1 MQSTISARP
10 GDWGAHDAPAS
21 YRSAESPITIALAL
35 LLAGAPAASVTAAD
49 WADFLTWLPIF
60 ATAGVLF
67 ALYLSR
73 RRLSAPMA
81 HTVGLATGIM
91 FVLLYFATT
100 ADKGNFFE
108 RLAWLGTRI
117 GAWIDVAVSGGAS
130 SDTLLFSLTMSLLAW
145 FLGYSTGWFV
155 FRERAPWWAI
165 LPNGAAVLINLSYA
179 PPELLPFLVVFL
191 LASLLLLVDMTR
203 QRKRDREWAQAGPD
217 AEESNRAVLVVS
229 AGLCVMLL
237 VFAWALPSGGISQ
250 RVSDTWYSLTQP
262 WQGFQENF
270 DRLFAALNAPE
281 RSGRGLNFGRTLAP
295 RAAFELGEQPVLA
308 IAIQGKEP
316 RYWRAATYDR
326 YTGQVFVSTEP
337 NSSKT
342 EADQPRIADT
352 EEYQSRT
359 DLEQRVQLLASQ
371 TSMLF
376 AADTPK
382 KVNLPTFY
390 DYREV
395 PDDFAAVRLATPLR
409 RGQQY
414 TVVSSVSVATVS
426 ELKGAGTDYP
436 AWMQRYLRLPRSVP
450 QRVRDEARRVTAGAD
465 TAYDKAL
472 ALESYLRQFRYSTRV
487 KQPPPD
493 RDWVDYMLFDSKEG
507 YCDYYAAA
515 MAVMLRAVGVPARVA
530 SGFAPG
536 DKDPSGEFIVVKES
550 HAHSWTEAFFP
561 NYGWINFEPSALRPV
576 PQRLESFGL
585 DLSQYGDIFGMYDD
599 DDYGDIDF
607 DALGALGAA
616 SGDSSG
622 AADGELP
629 GVVTVALDALAVL
642 FGVVLLA
649 GVAAVIFA
657 LNWQRSVRTLRDHVR
672 PWAQLSAVTAWCGLG
687 ARPSDTPF
695 EYATAVAR
703 RVPPVRHEVQAIADT
718 YVRGTYGREAPDAAS
733 AARADDAW
741 KGSRWML
748 ARTLLRQN
756 WRSLLGRRWPRGDR

>member
-1 MQSTISARP
+1 MQTTIPARP
-10 GDWGAHDAPAS
+10 GQWAPAGAPET
-21 YRSAESPITIALAL
+21 YRMAESPITIALAL

-49 WADFLTWLPIF
+49 WADYLTWLPVF

-73 RRLSAPMA
+73 RRLSAPWA
-81 HTVGLATGIM
+81 HTVGLAAGSLL
-91 FVLLYFATT
+91 VLLYFTTT
-100 ADKGNFFE
+100 AERGGFWE

-117 GAWIDVAVSGGAS
+117 GAWLDVAVSGGAS
-130 SDTLLFSLTMSLLAW
+130 SDTLLFALTMSLLAW

-165 LPNGAAVLINLSYA
+165 VPNGAAVLINLSYA
-179 PPELLPFLVVFL
+179 PPELLPFLVVYL
-191 LASLLLLVDMTR
+191 LAALLLLVDMTR
-203 QRKRDREWAQAGPD
+203 QRKRDREWAHAGPE
-217 AEESNRAVLVVS
+217 AEESNRAVLVAS
-229 AGLCVMLL
+229 AALCVGLL
-237 VFAWALPSGGISQ
+237 VFAWVLPSGGISQ
-250 RVSDTWYSLTQP
+250 RVSDTWYSMTQP
-262 WQGFQENF
+262 WQGFQEQF

-308 IAIQGKEP
+308 IAAADQ

-337 NSSKT
+337 SSSRT
-342 EADQPRIADT
+342 EADQTRIADT
-352 EEYQSRT
+352 EKYEARK

-371 TSMLF
+371 TSMIF
-376 AADTPK
+376 AADTPQR
-382 KVNLPTFY
+382 VNLPSFY

-414 TVVSSVSVATVS
+414 TVVSSVSVATVN
-426 ELKGAGTDYP
+426 ELKGAGTEYP
-436 AWMQRYLRLPRSVP
+436 TWAQRYLRLPRSVP
-450 QRVRDEARRVTAGAD
+450 QRVRDEARRVTAGAE
-465 TAYDKAL
+465 TPYDKAL

-515 MAVMLRAVGVPARVA
+515 MAVLLRSVGVPARVA

-550 HAHSWTEAFFP
+550 HAHSWTEAYFP
-561 NYGWINFEPSALRPV
+561 SYGWINFEPSALRPV

-585 DLSQYGDIFGMYDD
+585 DGALGLDFYGLDD

-607 DALGALGAA
+607 DALGALASANADAGGGAA
-616 SGDSSG
+616 N
-622 AADGELP
+622 EVP
-629 GVVTVALDALAVL
+629 GVVSVLLDALAVL
-642 FGVVLLA
+642 FVVALLA
-649 GVAAVIFA
+649 AAAALLLA
-657 LNWQRSVRTLRDHVR
+657 LNWQRSVRTLREHVR
-672 PWAQLSAVTAWCGLG
+672 PWAQLSTVAAWCGLG
-687 ARPSDTPF
+687 ARASDTPF
-695 EYATAVAR
+695 EYASTVAR
-703 RVPPVRHEVQAIADT
+703 QVPPVRREVQAIAEA
-718 YVRGTYGREAPDAAS
+718 YVRGTYGREAPTGDE
-733 AARADDAW
+733 AARAADAW
-741 KGSRWML
+741 KGSRWVL
-748 ARTLLRQN
+748 AKTLLRQN
-756 WRSLLGRRWPRGDR
+756 WRALVGGRWPRGPR

>member
-1 MQSTISARP
+1 MQTTIPARP
-10 GDWGAHDAPAS
+10 GQWAPAGAPET
-21 YRSAESPITIALAL
+21 YRMAESPITIALAL

-49 WADFLTWLPIF
+49 WADYLTWLPVF

-73 RRLSAPMA
+73 RRLSAPWA
-81 HTVGLATGIM
+81 HTVGLAAGSLL
-91 FVLLYFATT
+91 VLLYFTTT
-100 ADKGNFFE
+100 AERGGFWE

-117 GAWIDVAVSGGAS
+117 GAWLDVAVSGGAS
-130 SDTLLFSLTMSLLAW
+130 SDTLLFALTMSLLAW

-165 LPNGAAVLINLSYA
+165 VPNGAAVLINLSYA
-179 PPELLPFLVVFL
+179 PPELLPFLVVYL
-191 LASLLLLVDMTR
+191 LAALLLLVDMTR
-203 QRKRDREWAQAGPD
+203 QRKRDREWAHAGPE
-217 AEESNRAVLVVS
+217 AEESNRAVLVAS
-229 AGLCVMLL
+229 AALCVGLL
-237 VFAWALPSGGISQ
+237 VFAWVLPSGGISQ
-250 RVSDTWYSLTQP
+250 RVSDTWYSMTQP
-262 WQGFQENF
+262 WQGFQVQF

-308 IAIQGKEP
+308 IAAADQ

-337 NSSKT
+337 SSSRT
-342 EADQPRIADT
+342 EADQTRIADT
-352 EEYQSRT
+352 EKYEARK

-371 TSMLF
+371 TSMIF
-376 AADTPK
+376 AADTPQR
-382 KVNLPTFY
+382 VNLPSFY

-414 TVVSSVSVATVS
+414 TVVSSVSVATVN
-426 ELKGAGTDYP
+426 ELKGAGTEYP
-436 AWMQRYLRLPRSVP
+436 TWAQRYLRLPRSVP
-450 QRVRDEARRVTAGAD
+450 QRVRDEARRVTAGAE
-465 TAYDKAL
+465 TPYDKAL

-515 MAVMLRAVGVPARVA
+515 MAVLLRSVGVPARVA

-550 HAHSWTEAFFP
+550 HAHSWTEAYFP
-561 NYGWINFEPSALRPV
+561 SYGWINFEPSALRPV

-585 DLSQYGDIFGMYDD
+585 DGALGLDFYGLDD

-607 DALGALGAA
+607 DALGALASANADAGGGAA
-616 SGDSSG
+616 N
-622 AADGELP
+622 EVP
-629 GVVTVALDALAVL
+629 GVVSVLLDALAVL
-642 FGVVLLA
+642 FVVALLA
-649 GVAAVIFA
+649 AAAALLLA
-657 LNWQRSVRTLRDHVR
+657 LNWQRSVRTLREHVR
-672 PWAQLSAVTAWCGLG
+672 PWAQLSTVAAWCGLG
-687 ARPSDTPF
+687 ARASDTPF
-695 EYATAVAR
+695 EYASTVAR
-703 RVPPVRHEVQAIADT
+703 QVPPVRREVQAIAEA
-718 YVRGTYGREAPDAAS
+718 YVRGTYGREAPTGDE
-733 AARADDAW
+733 AARAADAW
-741 KGSRWML
+741 KGSRWVL
-748 ARTLLRQN
+748 AKTLLRQN
-756 WRSLLGRRWPRGDR
+756 WRALVGGRWPRGPR

>member
-1 MQSTISARP
+1 MQGTIPAPSESLAAAER
-10 GDWGAHDAPAS
+10 GAAPRAT
-21 YRSAESPITIALAL
+21 ESPITIALAL

-49 WADFLTWLPIF
+49 WADYLTWLPVF

-73 RRLSAPMA
+73 RRLSAPWA
-81 HTVGLATGIM
+81 HTVGLATGIL
-91 FVLLYFATT
+91 FVLLYFTTT
-100 ADKGNFFE
+100 AERGGLWE
-108 RLAWLGTRI
+108 RLGWLGARI
-117 GAWIDVAVSGGAS
+117 GAWIDVAVTGGAS

-179 PPELLPFLVVFL
+179 PPELLPFLVVYL
-191 LASLLLLVDMTR
+191 LAALLLLVDMTR
-203 QRKRDREWAQAGPD
+203 QRKHDREWAVGGSD
-217 AEESNRAVLVVS
+217 AEESSRAVLVAS
-229 AGLCVMLL
+229 AALCVGLL
-237 VFAWALPSGGISQ
+237 IFAWTLPSGGISQ

-262 WQGFQENF
+262 WQGFQEQF

-281 RSGRGLNFGRTLAP
+281 RAGRGLNFGRTLAP

-308 IAIQGKEP
+308 IAAPDQ

-326 YTGQVFVSTEP
+326 YTGQVFVSSEPTSARTEP
-337 NSSKT
+337 
-342 EADQPRIADT
+342 DQPRIADT
-352 EEYQSRT
+352 EKYEARK

-376 AADTPK
+376 AADTPVR
-382 KVNLPTFY
+382 VNLPTFY

-395 PDDFAAVRLATPLR
+395 PDDFAAMRLATPLR

-414 TVVSSVSVATVS
+414 TVVSSVSVATVN

-436 AWMQRYLRLPRSVP
+436 AWTQRYLRLPRSVP
-450 QRVRDEARRVTAGAD
+450 QRVRDEARRVTAGAE
-465 TAYDKAL
+465 TPYDKAV

-515 MAVMLRAVGVPARVA
+515 MAVMLRAVGVPSRVA

-536 DKDPSGEFIVVKES
+536 DKDPSGEFIIVKES

-576 PQRLESFGL
+576 PTRLESFGL
-585 DLSQYGDIFGMYDD
+585 DGSLAWDLFGFDD
-599 DDYGDIDF
+599 EDYGDIDF
-607 DALGALGAA
+607 EALGNLAAANADASSAAA
-616 SGDSSG
+616 S
-622 AADGELP
+622 EMP
-629 GVVTVALDALAVL
+629 GIVAVILDVLAVL
-642 FGVVLLA
+642 VVLVLLA
-649 GVAAVIFA
+649 VAAALVFA
-657 LNWQRSVRTLRDHVR
+657 LNWQRSLKTLREHVR
-672 PWAQLSAVTAWCGLG
+672 PWAQLSTVAGWCGLG

-695 EYATAVAR
+695 EYASAVAR
-703 RVPPVRHEVQAIADT
+703 QVPPVRREVQAIADA
-718 YVRGTYGREAPDAAS
+718 YVRGTYGRDGVNADE
-733 AARADDAW
+733 AARAADAW
-741 KGSRWML
+741 KGSRWLL
-748 ARTLLRQN
+748 AKTLLRQN
-756 WRSLLGRRWPRGDR
+756 WRNLVGSRWPRGER